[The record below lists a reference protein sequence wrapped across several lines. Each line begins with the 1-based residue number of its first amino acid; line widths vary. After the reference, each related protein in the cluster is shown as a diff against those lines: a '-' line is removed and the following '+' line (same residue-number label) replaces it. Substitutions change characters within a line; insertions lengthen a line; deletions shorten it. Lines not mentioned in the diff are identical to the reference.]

1 MRAPRNF
8 NIQDTALDRPTFYI
22 RSPWPATDHPAG
34 SSPLRR
40 TGGCGTEGMPEQPRS
55 RTVLENAAA
64 SRYPAPT
71 LSKRNTGPAEGRWC
85 APRKGAED
93 QWMKVP
99 PEQLSVQFGSYPDEG
114 RGNPTAR
121 SSGDKGRPWA
131 DRAKLRAATRSESRA
146 GSESTVVTPTRHHR
160 GEGRRIAG
168 KATDA
173 RTRNGHRGIG
183 SGTQGRLSEATREA
197 RNDGGL
203 RPATLSVGPRS
214 ERASERPIVLAK
226 PGNAGGGKG
235 PHFRVLLRKTR
246 ARRLAR

>member
-1 MRAPRNF
+1 
-8 NIQDTALDRPTFYI
+8 
-22 RSPWPATDHPAG
+22 
-34 SSPLRR
+34 
-40 TGGCGTEGMPEQPRS
+40 
-55 RTVLENAAA
+55 
-64 SRYPAPT
+64 
-71 LSKRNTGPAEGRWC
+71 
-85 APRKGAED
+85 
-93 QWMKVP
+93 MKVP

-226 PGNAGGGKG
+226 PGNAGGREGASLQGASEEDEGEEIGSMSLTTPAPIRNLQRKLYMAAKAERR
-235 PHFRVLLRKTR
+235 RVSTQTMWRRFSAPVIYEQYGVYQLR
-246 ARRLAR
+246 RRQRMPTPCAVR